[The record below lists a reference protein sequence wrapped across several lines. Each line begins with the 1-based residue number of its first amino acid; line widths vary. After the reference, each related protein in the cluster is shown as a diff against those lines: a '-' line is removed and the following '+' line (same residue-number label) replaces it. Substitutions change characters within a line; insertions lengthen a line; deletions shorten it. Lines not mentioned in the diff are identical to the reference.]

1 MAIIDLVIIGLSL
14 GFVVICWINSRDGD
28 AVTTTSISR
37 RSETKLPGI
46 DDLPIMERIAKNEET
61 EIPIASTTAIAS
73 DVTVV
78 EEIPSNPDSDFQRP
92 PDEIPEFDDMNADE
106 SKKAK
111 IECPNCNSVILVEE
125 KGTMQ
130 TITCEACAFS
140 GDLEV

>member
-28 AVTTTSISR
+28 AVTITSRSQ

-46 DDLPIMERIAKNEET
+46 DDLPIMDRIVKNEET
-61 EIPIASTTAIAS
+61 EIPIAAATAIAS
-73 DVTVV
+73 DVTAV
-78 EEIPSNPDSDFQRP
+78 EEIPL
-92 PDEIPEFDDMNADE
+92 DEIPEFDDVKVDE

-111 IECPNCNSVILVEE
+111 IECPNCNNIILVEE
-125 KGTMQ
+125 KGIIQ
-130 TITCEACAFS
+130 TITCDACAFS